1 MKQEHAACLS
11 LRCSTLVVVAPQGAV
26 ETQARGTDG
35 DGLEDRRERS
45 MMARTTWH
53 QWPGKHMPAAWDG
66 TCVRVPGHILHCKSQ
81 TGYVGVPHQ
90 PDQTKGNR

>member
-1 MKQEHAACLS
+1 
-11 LRCSTLVVVAPQGAV
+11 
-26 ETQARGTDG
+26 
-35 DGLEDRRERS
+35 
-45 MMARTTWH
+45 MMARTTWL